1 MTETTPRYPKPITAH
16 SFDVRFDRR
25 SFGEPL
31 SRLRAIPIIDNGE
44 PLVDL
49 RDACPDVVLRPGCL
63 PFLRKTVAEMVNEV
77 QAALPAGCK
86 LAVGT
91 GLRTWEMQTEIRV
104 NVEKSMREKHP
115 DWSAAALQR
124 NLNRMVAP
132 LEFKSPPPHT
142 TGAALDVGVLNPDG
156 TPMDFTA
163 SEDFWATAPT
173 YLHTLP
179 EHIRKN
185 RQMLID
191 AMHGA
196 GLTNYVGEWW
206 HWSYGDQGWALR
218 VGSPTACYGP
228 VVLED
233 AESKRVPKEEEKTD
247 EETVAEQ
254 NSD

>member
-1 MTETTPRYPKPITAH
+1 MTETASRYPKPITVH

-31 SRLRAIPIIDNGE
+31 SRLRAIPIIDSGE

-63 PFLRKTVAEMVNEV
+63 PFLRKTVAEMVNQV
-77 QAALPAGCK
+77 QAALPPGHK

-115 DWSAAALQR
+115 DWSAASLQR
-124 NLNRMVAP
+124 NVNRMVAP

-142 TGAALDVGVLNPDG
+142 TGAALDVGVLKPDG
-156 TPMDFTA
+156 ESMDFTA

-179 EHIRKN
+179 EHIRDN
-185 RQMLID
+185 RRMLIH
-191 AMHGA
+191 AMESA

-218 VGSPTACYGP
+218 VGSPTACYGS

-233 AESKRVPKEEEKTD
+233 AESKRIPEEEKTD
-247 EETVAEQ
+247 AKTVAEQ